1 MQFEPDAF
9 DRPNISDG
17 LVRAVRAMIVDGRL
31 AAGAR
36 INEVHLAASLKVSR
50 TPLREALSRLTA
62 EDAVQAVPRR
72 GFFVKAL
79 SVAELEQLYDM
90 RPILDPEALRLAGLP
105 SAKAIDGLE
114 TLNQRIARETD
125 PEGIIEMDDLWHLAL
140 LRGCPNQVLVGMI
153 QQMMMRTRR
162 YELALM
168 RDRPNVERAAG
179 HHEAIIA
186 ALRAGDLEAACAEL
200 KTNMTHGKA
209 PIVAWLKGRLA
220 PGGAA

>member
-31 AAGAR
+31 AAGER

-62 EDAVQAVPRR
+62 EDAVHAVPRR

-79 SVAELEQLYDM
+79 SVSELEQLYDV
-90 RPILDPEALRLAGLP
+90 RPMLDPEALRLSGLP
-105 SAKAIDGLE
+105 SAKVIDGLE
-114 TLNQRIARETD
+114 VINQQIARETD
-125 PEGIIEMDDLWHLAL
+125 PEGIIEMDDLWHVAL
-140 LRGCPNQVLVGMI
+140 LRRCPNQVLVGMI
-153 QQMMMRTRR
+153 QQLMMRTRR

-168 RDRPNVERAAG
+168 RDRPSAERATG
-179 HHEAIIA
+179 RHEAIIA

-200 KTNMTHGKA
+200 KANMTHGRE
-209 PIVAWLKGRLA
+209 PIIAWLKNRLA
-220 PGGAA
+220 RAAA